1 LATRDLM
8 ADIRA
13 ADPFLV
19 QSGRKG
25 GNAAFS
31 AKDRSRFRNALE
43 VEIRKALSLGLR
55 RP

>member
-1 LATRDLM
+1 
-8 ADIRA
+8 
-13 ADPFLV
+13 LV
-19 QSGRKG
+19 QSGHKG

-43 VEIRKALSLGLR
+43 AEIRKAQSLALR